1 MGARGE
7 IGHGQKVVGAM
18 PLSRP
23 TDILLCHFWN
33 SKMSQ
38 YRMKEEKKGKEEEE
52 KSRPMVIF
60 KVGDYDLQN
69 ASKLHFHWTF

>member
-1 MGARGE
+1 
-7 IGHGQKVVGAM
+7 
-18 PLSRP
+18 
-23 TDILLCHFWN
+23 
-33 SKMSQ
+33 MSQ

-69 ASKLHFHWTF
+69 ASKLHFH

>member
-7 IGHGQKVVGAM
+7 IGNGQKVVGAM

-23 TDILLCHFWN
+23 TEILLCHFWN

-38 YRMKEEKKGKEEEE
+38 YRMKEE
-52 KSRPMVIF
+52 
-60 KVGDYDLQN
+60 
-69 ASKLHFHWTF
+69 